1 MRSLGK
7 DNEEKVSKVYH
18 ASYSAK
24 AQGKK
29 KKKNSWSWH
38 CSHAHSENRTKFKG
52 QERNAFKCWTLIYIS
67 S

>member
-29 KKKNSWSWH
+29 KKKKRKLLELALLS
-38 CSHAHSENRTKFKG
+38 CPQRE
-52 QERNAFKCWTLIYIS
+52 
-67 S
+67 